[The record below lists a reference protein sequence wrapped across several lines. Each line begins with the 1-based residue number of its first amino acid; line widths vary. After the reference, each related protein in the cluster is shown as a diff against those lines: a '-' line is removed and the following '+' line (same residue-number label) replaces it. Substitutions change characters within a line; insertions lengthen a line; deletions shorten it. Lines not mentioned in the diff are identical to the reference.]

1 MSTLQED
8 PAQVIRG
15 LVALTRKRIIGQDTA
30 VEVFAL
36 EVCNHITL
44 APLQY
49 RPGVFLIAG
58 PNVEEDHLDLIG
70 GLVQSLKSMGGLYKL
85 AGNPG
90 EDTDQIFSSFP
101 VAPEGVSLLQ
111 ALKHRP
117 DGVFVLQ
124 DLDQAHPNLR
134 TRLERIWSH
143 GYLVDEAGKVRALAD
158 AVFILTTELAQD
170 KIGEI
175 ARSEPDPAR
184 LHVECLKALVDAGF
198 PASLLRHVDFAFGLK
213 RLTGGELMRAYYERL
228 AALVA
233 SHGLVLEEGGLDARI
248 LLHAI
253 DPTAEPAVPDL
264 MLPWDNLS
272 DRLAQFKTAGAY
284 MVRLILDDDSIR
296 VAPVG
301 EGTPRWVLDDGF
313 ADADPDL
320 SADGEAKDE

>member
-1 MSTLQED
+1 MSTPQED

-15 LVALTRKRIIGQDTA
+15 LVALTRKRIIGQDAA

-36 EVCNHITL
+36 ETYSHIAL
-44 APLQY
+44 GPLQR

-58 PNVEEDHLDLIG
+58 PNFEEDHLDLVV

-90 EDTDQIFSSFP
+90 EDLDHIFSSSP
-101 VAPEGVSLLQ
+101 VATEGSSLLQ
-111 ALKHRP
+111 ALKDSP

-124 DLDQAHPNLR
+124 DIDQAHPNLR
-134 TRLERIWSH
+134 RSLERIWSH
-143 GYLVDEAGKVRALAD
+143 GYVVDEAGKLRSLAD
-158 AVFILTTELAQD
+158 AIFILTTEVAQD
-170 KIGEI
+170 EIGEI
-175 ARSEPDPAR
+175 ARTDPDPAR

-213 RLTGGELMRAYYERL
+213 HLTAGELARAYYDRL

-248 LLHAI
+248 LLQAI
-253 DPTAEPAVPDL
+253 DPTAEPTVPDL

-272 DRLAQFKTAGAY
+272 DRLAQIKTAGAGT
-284 MVRLILDDDSIR
+284 VRLILDDEVIR
-296 VAPVG
+296 ILPI
-301 EGTPRWVLDDGF
+301 EKGTPQWVIDAF
-313 ADADPDL
+313 AAADRDP

>member
-1 MSTLQED
+1 MSTPQED

-36 EVCNHITL
+36 EVCNHIAL
-44 APLQY
+44 GPLQR

-70 GLVQSLKSMGGLYKL
+70 GLVQSLKRMGGLYKL

-90 EDTDQIFSSFP
+90 EDIDQIFSSSP
-101 VAPEGVSLLQ
+101 VATEGDSLLQ
-111 ALKHRP
+111 ALMHNP

-124 DLDQAHPNLR
+124 DIDQAHPNLR
-134 TRLERIWSH
+134 TCLEWIWSH
-143 GYLVDEAGKVRALAD
+143 GYIVDETGKFRALDD
-158 AVFILTTELAQD
+158 AVFILTTGLAQD

-175 ARSEPDPAR
+175 ARSSPDPAR

-198 PASLLRHVDFAFGLK
+198 PASLLRHVDFAFGLR

-228 AALVA
+228 DALVA

-253 DPTAEPAVPDL
+253 DPTAEPAVLDI

-272 DRLAQFKTAGAY
+272 DRLAHFKTAGAY
-284 MVRLILDDDSIR
+284 RVRLILENESIR

-301 EGTPRWVLDDGF
+301 EGPTGWVLDDGF
-313 ADADPDL
+313 ADADPAL

>member
-1 MSTLQED
+1 MSTPQQD
-8 PAQVIRG
+8 PAQVIQG
-15 LVALTRKRIIGQDTA
+15 LVALTRKRIIGQDAA

-36 EVCNHITL
+36 ELCSHIAL
-44 APLQY
+44 GPLQR

-70 GLVQSLKSMGGLYKL
+70 GLVRSLRRMGGLYKL

-90 EDTDQIFSSFP
+90 EDLDQIFSSSP
-101 VAPEGVSLLQ
+101 VATEGASLLQ
-111 ALKHRP
+111 ALKHNP

-124 DLDQAHPNLR
+124 DIDQAHPNLR
-134 TRLERIWSH
+134 TRLERIWRH
-143 GYLVDEAGKVRALAD
+143 GSIVDEAGRSHALVD
-158 AVFILTTELAQD
+158 SMFILTTGLAQD
-170 KIGEI
+170 QIGEI

-213 RLTGGELMRAYYERL
+213 RLTESELMRAYYERL

-248 LLHAI
+248 LLQVI
-253 DPTAEPAVPDL
+253 DPTAEPAVPDI

-272 DRLAQFKTAGAY
+272 DRLAQFKAAGAY
-284 MVRLILDDDSIR
+284 MVRLILENESIR

-301 EGTPRWVLDDGF
+301 EGPTGWVLDDGF

-320 SADGEAKDE
+320 SADGKAKDE

>member
-1 MSTLQED
+1 MSTPQED

-15 LVALTRKRIIGQDTA
+15 LVALTRKRIIGQDAA

-36 EVCNHITL
+36 ETYSHIAL
-44 APLQY
+44 GPLQR

-58 PNVEEDHLDLIG
+58 PNVEEDHLDLVV

-90 EDTDQIFSSFP
+90 EDIDHIFSSSP
-101 VAPEGVSLLQ
+101 VATEGSSLLQ
-111 ALKHRP
+111 ALKDSP

-124 DLDQAHPNLR
+124 DIDQAHPNLR

-143 GYLVDEAGKVRALAD
+143 GYVVDEAGKLRSLAD
-158 AVFILTTELAQD
+158 AIFILTTEVAQD
-170 KIGEI
+170 EIGEI
-175 ARSEPDPAR
+175 ARTDPDPAR

-213 RLTGGELMRAYYERL
+213 RLTAGELARAYYERL

-248 LLHAI
+248 LLQAI
-253 DPTAEPAVPDL
+253 DPTTEPAVPDL

-272 DRLAQFKTAGAY
+272 DRLAQIKTAGAGT
-284 MVRLILDDDSIR
+284 VRLILDDEVIR
-296 VAPVG
+296 ILPV
-301 EGTPRWVLDDGF
+301 EKGTPQWVIDAF
-313 ADADPDL
+313 AAADPVP